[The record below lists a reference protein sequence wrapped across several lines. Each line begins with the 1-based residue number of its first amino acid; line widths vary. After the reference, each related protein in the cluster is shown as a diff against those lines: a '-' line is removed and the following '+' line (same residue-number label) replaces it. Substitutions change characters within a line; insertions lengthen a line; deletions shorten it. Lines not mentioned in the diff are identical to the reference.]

1 MNVNDFTSHVWD
13 IVQDLNDWKFKREK
27 VGEPFYMSEFWDD
40 DGFQYIN
47 LIQEGGGMLGVALA
61 GFTYIFE
68 KMGIRFLGLAGTS
81 AGSIN
86 SYLMAAIGHR
96 NEAKSERILKHLI
109 NKDFMDFIDGG
120 RDAKALIRFLT
131 SDKKKTFINII
142 TKPILFINY
151 WDLKA
156 KKGMNPGLKFE
167 QWLDEILVKE
177 FIFEQIDKVYS
188 ENNTIAWTMND
199 LVDSMY
205 SSSKNLHVYKTDEYI
220 SDLETYLT
228 SQFNNKAFET
238 FKTFAEKTKPLKQT
252 NTLDKDAFVEACNQT
267 VQLLAKDW
275 KIKLTALNVSEL
287 DMKMNNG
294 AKDIFI
300 YKHNDFIARNSN
312 NNQLPN
318 SKEYVNKPSILALI
332 AAELTTQTKVIFPE
346 MSELYFKNVQHV
358 NPSKLVRASMSVPV
372 LFEPVKLS
380 LDWANPKFDD
390 YNALREKWY
399 NWCRY
404 KGEIPKE
411 VFLVDGGIMSN
422 FPIDVFDEIEES
434 EERISNDKNNDVKTY
449 RHTTTIG
456 VKLGVDRLKPKAT
469 NTLFS
474 LIGQCFENART
485 VRDLES
491 INKNAEVSDE
501 SIAYINTDDFN
512 WLDFQM
518 KDDKLKQLFRVGA
531 ESAAQFIKNFNYS
544 NYKKSIEGK
553 ASKIVKQ
560 KLLGDLYESD
570 YYTKLYEIEKKV
582 KQDNIVTNDE
592 LVTLI
597 DRLKIPQDVRNY
609 WVDDTDPNIIKYSL
623 DGNLNNIQ
631 TKDIDTTLYDD
642 VMAIQKKTDRLKNEL
657 DQNLVPSIKNVI
669 LRISLIRS
677 CFDMHE
683 IKTLDKFPV
692 LWLRESVNLKDPYTY
707 DELLIDIIDYAGGK
721 VEDINYIEEA
731 QRVNNQL
738 DYYKLIIV
746 KAYNTDVKDNRLKLF
761 NALELTANS
770 NVIAYIPDAK
780 TNDFSDQSVLVCNH
794 RIDLL
799 HLVLDIFHRNIY
811 TLNKA

>member
-13 IVQDLNDWKFKREK
+13 VVQDLNDWKFKKEK
-27 VGEPFYMSEFWDD
+27 LGEPFYISEFWDD
-40 DGFQYIN
+40 EGYQYIN

-61 GFTYIFE
+61 GFTYVFE

-151 WDLKA
+151 WDLKS

-177 FIFEQIDKVYS
+177 YIFEQIEVAYT
-188 ENNTIAWTMND
+188 ENNNVSWTTETFVES
-199 LVDSMY
+199 LY
-205 SSSKNLHVYKTDEYI
+205 ACSKDIHVYKADEYI
-220 SDLETYLT
+220 SNFEDYITTHANVNALE
-228 SQFNNKAFET
+228 A
-238 FKTFAEKTKPLKQT
+238 FKTYVERLKLLKGS
-252 NTLDKDAFVEACNQT
+252 NTLEKDEFVEASNKIL
-267 VQLLAKDW
+267 QLMATDW
-275 KIKLTALNVSEL
+275 SIKLTALNVSEL
-287 DMKMNNG
+287 DLKMNNG

-300 YKHNDFIARNSN
+300 YKHNDFIGRDSN

-346 MSELYFKNVQHV
+346 MSELYFKDVERV

-380 LDWANPKFDD
+380 LDWANPKLNN

-404 KGEIPKE
+404 KGELPKE

-434 EERISNDKNNDVKTY
+434 EERNKGKENNDVKTY
-449 RHTTTIG
+449 KHTTTIG
-456 VKLGVDRLKPKAT
+456 VKLGIDRLKPKTT

-518 KDDKLKQLFRVGA
+518 KDEKLKQLFRVGA

-570 YYTKLYEIEKKV
+570 YYTKLYEVEKKV
-582 KQDNIVTNDE
+582 KQDNIITNDE
-592 LVTLI
+592 LVALI
-597 DRLKIPQDVRNY
+597 DQLRIPQDVRNY
-609 WVDDTDPNIIKYSL
+609 WVDETDPNIIKYSM
-623 DGNLNNIQ
+623 DGTLNDIK
-631 TKDIDTTLYDD
+631 TKEIDNTLYHA
-642 VMAIQKKTDRLKNEL
+642 VMEIQKKTDNLKNEL

-683 IKTLDKFPV
+683 IKTLNKFPV

-707 DELLIDIIDYAGGK
+707 DELLTDIIDYAGGK
-721 VEDINYIEEA
+721 VENINYIEEA

-738 DYYKLIIV
+738 DYYKIIIV
-746 KAYNTDVKDNRLKLF
+746 KAYDSDVKANSLKLF
-761 NALELTANS
+761 EALKLKANS

-780 TNDFSDQSVLVCNH
+780 TNDFKDERILVCNH

-799 HLVLDIFHRNIY
+799 HMVLDIFHRNIY
-811 TLNKA
+811 TLN

>member
-1 MNVNDFTSHVWD
+1 MDVNDFTSHVWD
-13 IVQDLNDWKFKREK
+13 VVQDLNDWKFKKEK
-27 VGEPFYMSEFWDD
+27 LGEPFYISEFWDD
-40 DGFQYIN
+40 DGYQYIN

-61 GFTYIFE
+61 GFTYVLE

-96 NEAKSERILKHLI
+96 SEVKSERILKHLI

-131 SDKKKTFINII
+131 SDKKKTFFNII

-151 WDLKA
+151 WDLKS

-177 FIFEQIDKVYS
+177 FIFEKAALSYAENDNIEWNLKNYLEVLYS
-188 ENNTIAWTMND
+188 NVKD
-199 LVDSMY
+199 
-205 SSSKNLHVYKTDEYI
+205 LHVYKGDDYI
-220 SDLETYLT
+220 SDLDNYLSDNSTKNPLETLKIY
-228 SQFNNKAFET
+228 
-238 FKTFAEKTKPLKQT
+238 AEKANPLKKST
-252 NTLDKDAFVEACNQT
+252 TLNRDDFMEASSEI
-267 VQLLAKDW
+267 LHLMSADMS
-275 KIKLTALNVSEL
+275 IKLTAINVSEL
-287 DMKMNNG
+287 DLKMNNG

-300 YKHNDFIARNSN
+300 YKHNDFIDRTSDNS
-312 NNQLPN
+312 QLPN

-346 MSELYFKNVQHV
+346 MSELYFKDVERV

-372 LFEPVKLS
+372 LFEPVRLS
-380 LDWANPKFDD
+380 LDWANPKYSD
-390 YNALREKWY
+390 YNILREKWY
-399 NWCRY
+399 SWCRY
-404 KGEIPKE
+404 KGELPKE

-434 EERISNDKNNDVKTY
+434 EERISQKGNDIKTY
-449 RHTTTIG
+449 KHTTTIG
-456 VKLGVDRLKPKAT
+456 VKLGVDRLKPKKT

-474 LIGQCFENART
+474 LIGQCFDNART

-518 KDDKLKQLFRVGA
+518 KDEKLKQLFRVGA

-570 YYTKLYEIEKKV
+570 YYTKLYDIEKKIA
-582 KQDNIVTNDE
+582 QDNIVTNNE
-592 LVTLI
+592 LVNLI

-609 WVDDTDPNIIKYSL
+609 WVDTQDPDIIKYSL
-623 DGNLNNIQ
+623 DGNLNNIL
-631 TKDIDTTLYDD
+631 TNKIDPGLFEE
-642 VMAIQKKTDRLKNEL
+642 VMQIQNKTDNLKNLL

-683 IKTLDKFPV
+683 IKTLNKFPV
-692 LWLRESVNLKDPYTY
+692 LWLRESVNLNDPHTY
-707 DELLIDIIDYAGGK
+707 DELLIDILDYAGAK

-731 QRVNNQL
+731 ERVNNEI
-738 DYYKLIIV
+738 DYYKLIII
-746 KAYNTDVKDNRLKLF
+746 KAYAADLKDDKLKLY
-761 NALELTANS
+761 NSLKLTANS
-770 NVIAYIPDAK
+770 SVIAYIPEAEA
-780 TNDFSDQSVLVCNH
+780 TDFNNHNMLVCNH

-811 TLNKA
+811 TLN